1 MGGGWLELPTKLNL
15 KLRLGLANMNITDLA
30 VALCPR
36 ALTHIYPAGFEIELW
51 GHSLVTSREQTA
63 LDSSAVL
70 VRSYAAV
77 PVIPARRGVGGHVS
91 GEHGARTASP
101 NPPGVA
107 KLLSG
112 C

>member
-1 MGGGWLELPTKLNL
+1 MVGGWLELPTKLNL
-15 KLRLGLANMNITDLA
+15 KLKLSLANMNITDLA

-77 PVIPARRGVGGHVS
+77 PVITAGRGGGGNIP
-91 GEHGARTASP
+91 GEHGAGTASP
-101 NPPGVA
+101 DPPGVA
-107 KLLSG
+107 ELLSG